1 MLPQGYASVP
11 GGPGTQDESADLR
24 DILARDI
31 PWETYM
37 TARLISDHDL
47 QLIRRYDKRSEE
59 LQASLL
65 DEVGVLG
72 VVSLLAC
79 LFSCS
84 PGVHCITRCCD
95 QGCASLDHQAPP
107 LRRTFAAR
115 HLTPPTPH
123 AHGTN
128 NYA

>member
-11 GGPGTQDESADLR
+11 GGPGAQDESADLR

-37 TARLISDHDL
+37 TARLISDADL

-65 DEVGVLG
+65 DEVRVLVCFGVLP
-72 VVSLLAC
+72 SSWLLPA
-79 LFSCS
+79 LG
-84 PGVHCITRCCD
+84 PA
-95 QGCASLDHQAPP
+95 ASWL
-107 LRRTFAAR
+107 
-115 HLTPPTPH
+115 
-123 AHGTN
+123 G
-128 NYA
+128 